1 MLMFLARPKAA
12 MPALLIAAT
21 LAFAPGTAAAKMVLN
36 RSSAADPDTLDPH
49 VSSGNSA
56 AIVLYD
62 IFQPLMTLDDKG
74 EVTAGAA
81 ESYTVS
87 PDGLTYTF
95 KLRPNLKW
103 SDGTPLTAEDFV
115 YSFRRIQSPETAG
128 RYAQWFWSV
137 KNAEAVNKKQAKPE
151 DMGVKALDARTVQ
164 ISLATP
170 SPIFL
175 EIMATFTS
183 SPVPR
188 HVVEKF
194 GREWTA
200 PERIV
205 SNGAYMV
212 TERVPQTRIK
222 AVKNPNFYDA
232 ANVKIDEANYF
243 PTENLG
249 TVLNRFRAGELDVA
263 LNFPPDQIEWIRQN
277 LPKELHIAPNLG
289 VYYFLVNNTKP
300 PLNDP
305 RVRKALSMA
314 IDREGMVSKLLN
326 TGVIPGYSLVS
337 PVVANYSVYKPA
349 YAAQAM
355 PARMAEAK
363 KLLSEAGF
371 GPGKPLKITLQFDT
385 LEENRKMAVAM
396 AAMWKPLGV
405 DVELANS
412 EFRDLTRRARTG
424 DYDIMRWAYFSP
436 FNDASAYLN
445 LLRTGDASNF
455 SGFANAEYDKLM
467 LEANTIID
475 MKRRAA
481 LMYQAEQILLDTQA
495 IIPVYHYVARRLIH
509 TYVKNWNDNP
519 RNANL
524 TRYLS
529 VERPAR

>member
-1 MLMFLARPKAA
+1 MFLSRCKTTVSV
-12 MPALLIAAT
+12 MALATT
-21 LAFAPGTAAAKMVLN
+21 LALAPFAANAKMVLN

-62 IFQPLMTLDDKG
+62 IFLPLMTLDAKG
-74 EVTAGAA
+74 EVVPGAA

-95 KLRPNLKW
+95 KLRPDLKW
-103 SDGTPLTAEDFV
+103 SDGKAITAEDFV
-115 YSFRRIQSPETAG
+115 YSLRRIQNPETAG
-128 RYAQWFWSV
+128 RYAQWFWSI

-151 DMGVKALDARTVQ
+151 DLGVKAVDARTVQ
-164 ISLATP
+164 ITLATP

-175 EIMATFTS
+175 EIIATFTA
-183 SPVPR
+183 SPVPK

-200 PERIV
+200 PEHIV

-232 ANVKIDEANYF
+232 ANVKIDEANYY

-249 TVLNRFRAGELDVA
+249 TALSRFRAKELDAA
-263 LNFPPDQIEWIRQN
+263 LNFPPDQIEWIKQN

-289 VYYFLVNNTKP
+289 VYYFLINNKKP
-300 PLNDP
+300 PFNDE
-305 RVRKALSMA
+305 RVRKALSMS
-314 IDREGMVSKLLN
+314 IDREGLVSKLLN
-326 TGVIPGYSLVS
+326 TGVTPGYSLVS

-349 YAAQAM
+349 YATQTM
-355 PARMAEAK
+355 KDRMAEAK
-363 KLLSEAGF
+363 KLLTDAGF
-371 GPGKPLKITLQFDT
+371 GPGKPLKLTLQFDT

-396 AAMWKPLGV
+396 SAMWKPLGV
-405 DVELANS
+405 EVELANS

-424 DYDIMRWAYFSP
+424 DFDIMRWAYFSP

-455 SGFANAEYDKLM
+455 SGFASAEYDKLM
-467 LEANTIID
+467 AEANTIID
-475 MKRRAA
+475 MKRRAE
-481 LMYQAEQILLDTQA
+481 LMNQAEKILLDTQA
-495 IIPVYHYVARRLIH
+495 VIPVYHYVARRLIQ

-529 VERPAR
+529 VEKPAE

>member
-1 MLMFLARPKAA
+1 MFLSRCKTTVSILAVAA
-12 MPALLIAAT
+12 SLT
-21 LAFAPGTAAAKMVLN
+21 LAPFAASAKMVLN

-62 IFQPLMTLDDKG
+62 IFLPLMTLDAKG
-74 EVTAGAA
+74 EVVPGAA
-81 ESYTVS
+81 ESYTVT

-95 KLRPNLKW
+95 KLRQNLKW
-103 SDGTPLTAEDFV
+103 SDGKAISADDFV
-115 YSFRRIQSPETAG
+115 YSLRRIQNPETAG
-128 RYAQWFWSV
+128 RYAQWFWSI

-151 DMGVKALDARTVQ
+151 DMGVKAVDPRTVQ
-164 ISLATP
+164 INLATP

-183 SPVPR
+183 SPVPK

-200 PERIV
+200 PEHIV

-232 ANVKIDEANYF
+232 SNVKIDEANYY

-249 TVLNRFRAGELDVA
+249 TVLNRFRAKELDAA
-263 LNFPPDQIEWIRQN
+263 LNFPPDQIEWIKQN

-289 VYYFLVNNTKP
+289 VYYFLINNKKP
-300 PLNDP
+300 PFNDD
-305 RVRKALSMA
+305 RVRKALAMS
-314 IDREGMVSKLLN
+314 IDREGLVSKLLN
-326 TGVIPGYSLVS
+326 TGVLPGYSLVS
-337 PVVANYSVYKPA
+337 PVVANYAVYKPP
-349 YAAQAM
+349 YATQPM
-355 PARMAEAK
+355 KDRMAEAK
-363 KLLSEAGF
+363 KLLTEAGF
-371 GPGKPLKITLQFDT
+371 GPGKPLKLTLQFDT

-396 AAMWKPLGV
+396 GAMWKPLGV
-405 DVELANS
+405 EVELANS

-424 DYDIMRWAYFSP
+424 DFDIMRWAYFSP

-455 SGFANAEYDKLM
+455 SGFASPEYDKLM

-475 MKRRAA
+475 MKRRAE
-481 LMYQAEQILLDTQA
+481 LMYQAEKILLDTQA
-495 IIPVYHYVARRLIH
+495 VIPIYHYVARRLIH

-529 VERPAR
+529 VDKPAE